1 MPVYY
6 IILNYKYLS
15 RTDKD
20 GTVFKQIVLR
30 LISISANGFFNCN
43 LFDKRDDFKFKV
55 INYPCLN
62 FSNIPV
68 QPAYGIYLSQLL

>member
-30 LISISANGFFNCN
+30 LISISANGFFKS
-43 LFDKRDDFKFKV
+43 LIV
-55 INYPCLN
+55 
-62 FSNIPV
+62 
-68 QPAYGIYLSQLL
+68 IYLIKEMILNLKLLIILV

>member
-30 LISISANGFFNCN
+30 FSISANGFFKS
-43 LFDKRDDFKFKV
+43 LIV
-55 INYPCLN
+55 
-62 FSNIPV
+62 
-68 QPAYGIYLSQLL
+68 IYLIKEMILNLKLLIILV

>member
-1 MPVYY
+1 MPVYH

-30 LISISANGFFNCN
+30 LISISANGFFKS
-43 LFDKRDDFKFKV
+43 LIV
-55 INYPCLN
+55 
-62 FSNIPV
+62 
-68 QPAYGIYLSQLL
+68 IYLIKEMILNLKLLIILV